1 MDKQNRVVVKIYGQE
16 YTISGD
22 QPSEHIIRVADY
34 VDGKMTELAKSLP
47 GVPAASVAALAA
59 VNIADDYFGSIKIA
73 NEVRA
78 QMAQLERE
86 KNQYADL
93 LEEAKKNYI
102 QYKEEARNYAVQLEN
117 VRNNGSQKDADLLE
131 LKARLQSA
139 EDRNQ
144 ALQAKLDDYNQR
156 MVDWESN
163 RDTSAA
169 VVKDLEAKCKEMET
183 SFFDLQM
190 ENIQLKG
197 ELDRYKK
204 IVE

>member
-86 KNQYADL
+86 KNQLPINEKRKAADFVIENPGNSQL
-93 LEEAKKNYI
+93 LTNL
-102 QYKEEARNYAVQLEN
+102 N
-117 VRNNGSQKDADLLE
+117 SF
-131 LKARLQSA
+131 LK
-139 EDRNQ
+139 
-144 ALQAKLDDYNQR
+144 
-156 MVDWESN
+156 
-163 RDTSAA
+163 
-169 VVKDLEAKCKEMET
+169 
-183 SFFDLQM
+183 F
-190 ENIQLKG
+190 LKIS
-197 ELDRYKK
+197 D
-204 IVE
+204 